1 MIIEV
6 YGKQE
11 CELCKSAKKK
21 INHMVNK
28 WHVEETV
35 EIVFQDIET
44 LDGAVESDF
53 HDVFEIPSVLLKSRA
68 TRDVVARWDGHAPP
82 SDELHGHLCA

>member
-6 YGKQE
+6 YGKQG
-11 CELCKSAKKK
+11 CGLCKSAEKK
-21 INHMVNK
+21 INHMIDK
-28 WHVEETV
+28 WDVGETV

-53 HDVFEIPSVLLKSRA
+53 HDVFEIPSVLIKSKA
-68 TRDVVARWDGHAPP
+68 TQDVMARWDGQAPP
-82 SDELHGHLCA
+82 TDELRGHLCA